1 MNRAVSRR
9 VTDLRQLGVAL
20 AVVVYLASWAFLGHS
35 FYAGKGS
42 SDAIFYHRYGLEL
55 RAGKLPYR
63 DFAVEYPPGA
73 LAVFIAPTYVD
84 GHGNLSDY
92 ERWFGRLMCLL
103 GVCTLLLVALAHPT
117 PWGLALVAVSPL
129 LIGTLAP
136 ERFDLWPTL
145 LTVAAVVALLRDRH
159 LLGWALL
166 AAAVATK
173 IYPLSL
179 LPLAAV
185 WTFRRRGRIE
195 LERCLAAGLAVAAVV
210 FGPFLVL
217 APHGLWASISTQAT
231 RSIQIES
238 LVASYLM
245 AVGNPPRG
253 FASGLGSVAIHGYGK
268 YAAATSVVQLAA
280 LIGIWTAFARGAA
293 TPERFLRY
301 SAAGVCAFIAFGK
314 VFSPQYLIWLVPL
327 VALVRGYRG
336 MVAAALL
343 VASLILTNLWYG
355 TPRFDAYV
363 NTGQYTWLVLT
374 RNLLVVALLVVLTA
388 PEGLPRSSRRRARNA
403 AAWLREA

>member
-1 MNRAVSRR
+1 
-9 VTDLRQLGVAL
+9 
-20 AVVVYLASWAFLGHS
+20 
-35 FYAGKGS
+35 
-42 SDAIFYHRYGLEL
+42 
-55 RAGKLPYR
+55 
-63 DFAVEYPPGA
+63 
-73 LAVFIAPTYVD
+73 
-84 GHGNLSDY
+84 
-92 ERWFGRLMCLL
+92 
-103 GVCTLLLVALAHPT
+103 VCTLLLVALAHPT

-159 LLGWALL
+159 PLGWALL

-195 LERCLAAGLAVAAVV
+195 LERCL
-210 FGPFLVL
+210 
-217 APHGLWASISTQAT
+217 
-231 RSIQIES
+231 
-238 LVASYLM
+238 VASYLM

-268 YAAATSVVQLAA
+268 YAAATSVAQLAA
-280 LIGIWTAFARGAA
+280 LIGIWTAFTRGAA

-336 MVAAALL
+336 MVAAPLL

-374 RNLLVVALLVVLTA
+374 RNLVVVALLVVLAA
-388 PEGLPRSSRRRARNA
+388 PEGLPRSSRRRARHA
-403 AAWLREA
+403 ASRPREA